1 MSEVI
6 FPEGI
11 FVKEPHEKAPDFVK
25 GRLSIK
31 KSALLAWL
39 EGRDEWTNLDIKRSK
54 GNTLYLQVDTWVK
67 PPVAEGSDSQG
78 GDGDG
83 LPF

>member
-11 FVKEPHEKAPDFVK
+11 FVKEPHEKAPEFVK

-39 EGRDEWTNLDIKRSK
+39 EGRDEWTNLDIK
-54 GNTLYLQVDTWVK
+54 
-67 PPVAEGSDSQG
+67 
-78 GDGDG
+78 
-83 LPF
+83 